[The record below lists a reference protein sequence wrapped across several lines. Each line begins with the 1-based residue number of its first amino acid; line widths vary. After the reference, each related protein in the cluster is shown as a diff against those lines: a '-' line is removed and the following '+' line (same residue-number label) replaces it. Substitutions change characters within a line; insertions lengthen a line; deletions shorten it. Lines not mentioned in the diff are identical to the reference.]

1 MHYFNETKSMHTSTK
16 ILSRITAIIL
26 SALIISLL
34 TSCGSSSD
42 SASGG
47 SAGAQTAKNYA
58 TSGTADSMS
67 ASDVSE
73 SGDQGTVSYGRKLT
87 KELSVTAETDDF
99 SGTDALL
106 RSETEK
112 AGGYIESSSMN
123 TYNGSKTEQ
132 FVIRIPA
139 DQLDSFES
147 IISDSCTVTDKS
159 ENVEDITDTYN
170 ETESELES
178 LRQEM
183 DSLNAMLTKAE
194 TVTDTI
200 AIQDRISD
208 VRSRIGTLEAQMKT
222 YDAQI
227 SYSRVS
233 VYLSEDSIA
242 KTDSQ
247 TVGERISHG
256 FRSTIKLLGDFFVA
270 LFVFV
275 ISASPILAILAAIIV
290 LILCLSRRS
299 ARKKKKP
306 YQDRPGVPDYIDT
319 CGSSKN
325 DTNAENRK
333 DK

>member
-1 MHYFNETKSMHTSTK
+1 MNQRGGGNFAKAAAEIAGLTNTTGSDARGFCAAPTH
-16 ILSRITAIIL
+16 
-26 SALIISLL
+26 ALIEAASLVKAG
-34 TSCGSSSD
+34 TYKTVIVT
-42 SASGG
+42 GG
-47 SAGAQTAKNYA
+47 GCTAKL
-58 TSGTADSMS
+58 G
-67 ASDVSE
+67 
-73 SGDQGTVSYGRKLT
+73 
-87 KELSVTAETDDF
+87 
-99 SGTDALL
+99 
-106 RSETEK
+106 
-112 AGGYIESSSMN
+112 MN

-319 CGSSKN
+319 WARHVSIRFFSRHSSN
-325 DTNAENRK
+325 WLRLFLNRTQLI
-333 DK
+333 